1 MIFLKILQ
9 YVKTHKLLTTYSVLI
24 LIISIIAIL
33 TPFITTYNPTEAV
46 LKDALQPPNNEHL
59 FGTDALGRDVFTRVL
74 YGARI
79 SISTSL
85 ILVTL
90 AMVIGSI
97 LGIISG
103 FFGGIIDNIIMRVAD
118 IMLSFP
124 DLILAMAIA
133 GILGANIIN
142 SMIAILC
149 VSWTKYA
156 RLSRSMV
163 LKIKTQDYIKS
174 AEIIGST
181 HLHILIHYFLPNI
194 STTMIVTAFTDIGTI
209 ILSLSSLS
217 FLGFGVQP
225 PTAEWGYMLS
235 EGRNYLQSA
244 PWLLI
249 YPGLAIFITVAIFN
263 LMGDSI
269 RDALDT
275 KNM

>member
-1 MIFLKILQ
+1 MKVLEYIR
-9 YVKTHKLLTTYSVLI
+9 THKLLVIYISLA
-24 LIISIIAIL
+24 LIISIVAVI
-33 TPFITTYNPTEAV
+33 TPFIATYNPTEAV

-90 AMVIGSI
+90 TMIIGSI
-97 LGIISG
+97 LGIVSG
-103 FFGGIIDNIIMRVAD
+103 FFGGIIDNIIMRIAD

-124 DLILAMAIA
+124 DLILAMAIS

-156 RLSRSMV
+156 RLSRSIV

-174 AEIIGST
+174 AEIIGSKRL
-181 HLHILIHYFLPNI
+181 HLLTHYFLPNI
-194 STTMIVTAFTDIGTI
+194 LPTMIVTAFTDIGTI

-244 PWLLI
+244 PWLLV

-275 KNM
+275 KNI